1 MNYDKQDNY
10 DYNRQPQDADPDDSG
25 DFGYYA
31 EIKDYDADDDAAAQD
46 SMEEYS
52 IPEEPSESGS
62 SGKSTGEG
70 GAKPRMRP
78 VAWRLMLE
86 VLSNPVEGWKA
97 IRRNK
102 LSPAKTQSE
111 CFYPMVSVVAITE
124 FAVLFYNPGAG
135 IAKGVV
141 DALCGFV
148 AVFFSYFAI
157 IVMAKLLMPGD
168 ARRAFD
174 TNFGKVF
181 VLISLS
187 TLAVFYSLLNLLPM
201 LEPILVFLPL
211 WTVYIICRGA
221 RFLKFPKEREH
232 LATGILCLLTVG
244 MPWLLGLLFS
254 KVINYQ

>member
-86 VLSNPVEGWKA
+86 VLSNPVEGWKS

-111 CFYPMVSVVAITE
+111 CFYPMVSVVRGS
-124 FAVLFYNPGAG
+124 VLQSRRRYRKRRRRRPVRICGRLLQLFRHNSDGQ
-135 IAKGVV
+135 VV
-141 DALCGFV
+141 DAG
-148 AVFFSYFAI
+148 
-157 IVMAKLLMPGD
+157 
-168 ARRAFD
+168 RRE
-174 TNFGKVF
+174 TC
-181 VLISLS
+181 
-187 TLAVFYSLLNLLPM
+187 P
-201 LEPILVFLPL
+201 
-211 WTVYIICRGA
+211 R
-221 RFLKFPKEREH
+221 H
-232 LATGILCLLTVG
+232 
-244 MPWLLGLLFS
+244 
-254 KVINYQ
+254 